1 MFDATS
7 RYSGIA
13 IVSLKSPDS
22 DGATVE
28 IRYVKRRFIPS
39 SKGATVLVKHRVTQ
53 DERLD
58 NIAARYLSDPRQFWR
73 ICDANS
79 VLRPEELTNSVGQV
93 IEITMPQL

>member
-1 MFDATS
+1 MFDSTS
-7 RYSGIA
+7 RYSGLA
-13 IVSLKSPDS
+13 IVSLKTTDA

-39 SKGATVLVKHRVTQ
+39 SEGATVLVKHRVTQ

-79 VLRPEELTNSVGQV
+79 ALRPEELTDSIGQV